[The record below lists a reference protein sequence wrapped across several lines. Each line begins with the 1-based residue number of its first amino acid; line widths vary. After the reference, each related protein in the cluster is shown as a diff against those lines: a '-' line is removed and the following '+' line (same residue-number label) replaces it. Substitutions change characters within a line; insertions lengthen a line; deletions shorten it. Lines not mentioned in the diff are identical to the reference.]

1 MALTLTDK
9 YRSVFNTPDGQEVL
23 QDILDSCNYF
33 SLEEPGVDTLI
44 LHNFAKSLLAKCGI
58 LTIKNKGYFLQAL
71 FKIPVDDPERLIDK
85 EKE

>member
-9 YRSVFNTPDGQEVL
+9 YRAVFGTPEGREVL

-33 SLEEPGVDTLI
+33 SLEMPGVDNLI

-58 LTIKNKGYFLQAL
+58 LTIKKKGYFLQAL
-71 FKIPVDDPERLIDK
+71 FSLPADDPDK
-85 EKE
+85 DIKEIE